1 MEILVSIMHYY
12 NNGGSKSVQFQSGE
26 ELVLRTSAAKTTD
39 KHMDVKPSTFG
50 RSVIFANQ

>member
-26 ELVLRTSAAKTTD
+26 ELVLRMSAAKTTD